1 MHAGFWRGNLKES
14 DRLEDLRVVGRIT
27 LKWIMK
33 PNRTWTG
40 FIWFMAW
47 TSGELV

>member
-40 FIWFMAW
+40 FIWFMEW